1 MKRKKKN
8 SFKFAGKKHSKRG
21 KISLALALCAIIAG
35 TGMVVFTIQSG
46 GNANV
51 YIGCAGLSALLLSAV
66 ALLIGLTSLREESYK
81 LFPVLGSVCS
91 GVTFAGWLAIYV
103 LGFYI

>member
-21 KISLALALCAIIAG
+21 KLSLSLAVCSCIAAV
-35 TGMVVFTIQSG
+35 GMVVFSIQSG
-46 GNANV
+46 GQANV
-51 YIGCAGLSALLLSAV
+51 YIGCAGLFTLLLSAV
-66 ALLIGLTSLREESYK
+66 SFLIGLTSLREESYK

-91 GVTFAGWLAIYV
+91 GLILSGWAAIYA
-103 LGFYI
+103 LGFYV

>member
-21 KISLALALCAIIAG
+21 KLSLSLAVCSCIAAV
-35 TGMVVFTIQSG
+35 GMVVFSIQSG
-46 GNANV
+46 GQANV
-51 YIGCAGLSALLLSAV
+51 YIGCAGLFTLLLSAV
-66 ALLIGLTSLREESYK
+66 SFLIGLTESYK

-91 GVTFAGWLAIYV
+91 GLILAGWAAIYA
-103 LGFYI
+103 LGFYV

>member
-21 KISLALALCAIIAG
+21 KLSLSLAVCSCIAAV
-35 TGMVVFTIQSG
+35 GMVVFSIQSG
-46 GNANV
+46 GQANV
-51 YIGCAGLSALLLSAV
+51 YIGCAGLFTL
-66 ALLIGLTSLREESYK
+66 LLIGLTSLREESYK

-91 GVTFAGWLAIYV
+91 GLILAGWAAIYA
-103 LGFYI
+103 LGFYV

>member
-21 KISLALALCAIIAG
+21 KLSLSLAVCSCIAAV
-35 TGMVVFTIQSG
+35 GMVVFSIQSG
-46 GNANV
+46 GQAN
-51 YIGCAGLSALLLSAV
+51 IGCAGLFTLLLSAV
-66 ALLIGLTSLREESYK
+66 SFLIGLTSLREESYK

-91 GVTFAGWLAIYV
+91 GLILAGWAAIYA
-103 LGFYI
+103 LGFYV